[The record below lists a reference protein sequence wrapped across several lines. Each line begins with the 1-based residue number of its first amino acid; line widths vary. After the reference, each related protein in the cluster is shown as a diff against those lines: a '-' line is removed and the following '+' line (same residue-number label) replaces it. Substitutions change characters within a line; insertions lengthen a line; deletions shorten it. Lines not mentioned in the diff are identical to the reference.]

1 MREAPLT
8 DQQLSLAANEFIWD
22 VDGNTA
28 SHDLLLQPVLQA
40 LAPHRPHRVL
50 DLGCGNGAFTGVLS
64 RHGYQMDGCDG
75 SSSGL
80 EIARRTHP
88 GLQFWQQDFSQPL
101 PLAQTG
107 LYDAVVSTE
116 VIEHLLLPRG
126 LLRAAL
132 QALRPGGVLVLT
144 TPYHGYWKNLALAL
158 TGQFDQHWH
167 PLRDFGH
174 IKFFS
179 RATLTALVHE
189 CGFVDIHSATAGRI
203 PALAKSMIISGT
215 KPNE

>member
-8 DQQLSLAANEFIWD
+8 DQQLSLAATEFVWD

-28 SHDLLLQPVLQA
+28 SHDLLLKPVLQA
-40 LAPHRPHRVL
+40 LASHQPRRVL
-50 DLGCGNGAFTGVLS
+50 DLGCGNGALTGVLS

-75 SSSGL
+75 SNSGL
-80 EIARRTHP
+80 EIARRTNP
-88 GLQFWQQDFSQPL
+88 TLQFWQQDFSQPL
-101 PLAQTG
+101 PVANTG
-107 LYDAVVSTE
+107 IYDAVVSTE
-116 VIEHLLLPRG
+116 VIEHLLLPRS
-126 LLRAAL
+126 LLTAAL
-132 QALRPGGVLVLT
+132 GALRPGGVLVLT

-158 TGQFDQHWH
+158 TDQFDKHWH

-179 RATLTALVHE
+179 RATLTALLRE
-189 CGFVDIHSATAGRI
+189 TGYLDIRYATAGRI